1 MKKPMLL
8 AFALFA
14 GGATGTMAAQA
25 AEPVAINASLTIQ
38 VPDRDKAAAALIGK
52 TEALGG
58 YFSSFNNDT
67 VTLKVPG
74 DKSRALIDYVK
85 ADWTPVQENYRAED
99 LATTIGQTRARLK
112 AKQELYGR
120 MEKLLVAAEAGD
132 IVTVEAAA
140 TKQIEEI
147 EALQGRLR
155 ALQHRVDY
163 STVTINFRLLERQR
177 PPAEGASPFEWLNT
191 LGLEN
196 LLREFEQ

>member
-1 MKKPMLL
+1 MIKRLL
-8 AFALFA
+8 LTIALFA
-14 GGATGTMAAQA
+14 GGTALPLLSLA
-25 AEPVAINASLTIQ
+25 AEPVAINASMTIQ

-52 TEALGG
+52 AEALGG
-58 YFSSFNNDT
+58 YFSSFSNDT

-74 DKSRALIDYVK
+74 DRSRELINFVK

-99 LATTIGQTRARLK
+99 LASALGQTRARLK

-120 MEKLLVAAEAGD
+120 MEKLLVAADAGD

-147 EALQGRLR
+147 EALKGRLR

-163 STVTINFRLLERQR
+163 STVTINFRLLQRER
-177 PPAEGASPFEWLNT
+177 PPAEGASPFDWLNT